1 MKVLSRSDRI
11 RKEYGLPA
19 AALPRV
25 MRPVW
30 HLALLLCVLLCLG
43 TGMEASAA
51 EKGSEQ
57 ENSGQETSENLVMSR
72 VEGQLEETD
81 RDAILERINAIRK
94 EACEEGVG
102 NPVNGEP
109 MTEADYVPLQWSYA
123 LEEIAVLR
131 AAESTILQDHVRPD
145 GRECFTAAP
154 EGVSY
159 TMETLAW
166 GFESAADAVEGWY
179 SEKSSY
185 VEADGGPAGHY
196 MALINPENR
205 SVGIVQLNAK
215 WQRSACAG
223 AFGGENPVGE
233 SGRAGDDGGF
243 VDSAETGE
251 PENPVNEEESG
262 DVESV
267 WMIPLRR
274 DLMPS
279 VVERA
284 IEITAGRIYRAGLRI
299 RG

>member
-19 AALPRV
+19 AALRRV

-30 HLALLLCVLLCLG
+30 HWALLLCVLLCLG

-57 ENSGQETSENLVMSR
+57 ETSDQKTSEQETSGQENAENLVMIR

-81 RDAILERINAIRK
+81 RDTILERINAIRK

-109 MTEADYVPLQWSYA
+109 LTEADYVPLQWSYA

-131 AAESTILQDHVRPD
+131 AVESTILQDHVRPD

-205 SVGIVQLNAK
+205 SVGIAQLNAK

-223 AFGGENPVGE
+223 AFGGENPVT
-233 SGRAGDDGGF
+233 A
-243 VDSAETGE
+243 
-251 PENPVNEEESG
+251 EESG
-262 DVESV
+262 DSESV

-284 IEITAGRIYRAGLRI
+284 IEITAGRIYRAGLKI

>member
-57 ENSGQETSENLVMSR
+57 ENSGQETSENLVMIR

-94 EACEEGVG
+94 EACEEGVN

>member
-1 MKVLSRSDRI
+1 MEVLSRSDRI

-57 ENSGQETSENLVMSR
+57 ENSGQETSENLVMIR

-94 EACEEGVG
+94 EACEEGVN

-223 AFGGENPVGE
+223 AFGGENPVT
-233 SGRAGDDGGF
+233 A
-243 VDSAETGE
+243 
-251 PENPVNEEESG
+251 EESG
-262 DVESV
+262 DSESV

>member
-1 MKVLSRSDRI
+1 MEVLSRSDRI
-11 RKEYGLPA
+11 KKEYGLPA
-19 AALPRV
+19 AAFRRV

-30 HLALLLCVLLCLG
+30 HLALLLCALLCLG
-43 TGMEASAA
+43 IGMEASAA

-57 ENSGQETSENLVMSR
+57 ETSEQENSGQENAENLVLIR

-94 EACEEGVG
+94 EACEEGVN

-109 MTEADYVPLQWSYA
+109 LTEADYVPLQWSYA

-166 GFESAADAVEGWY
+166 GFGSAADAVEGWY

-196 MALINPENR
+196 MALINPENQ
-205 SVGIVQLNAK
+205 SVGIAQLNAK

-223 AFGGENPVGE
+223 AFGGENPVN
-233 SGRAGDDGGF
+233 A
-243 VDSAETGE
+243 
-251 PENPVNEEESG
+251 EESG
-262 DVESV
+262 DSESV
-267 WMIPLRR
+267 WMIPLRK

-284 IEITAGRIYRAGLRI
+284 IEITAGRIYRAGVRI

>member
-25 MRPVW
+25 MRSVW

-57 ENSGQETSENLVMSR
+57 ENSGQETSENLVMIR

-205 SVGIVQLNAK
+205 SVGIAQLNAK

-223 AFGGENPVGE
+223 AFGGENPVT
-233 SGRAGDDGGF
+233 A
-243 VDSAETGE
+243 
-251 PENPVNEEESG
+251 EESG
-262 DVESV
+262 DSESV

-279 VVERA
+279 VIERA

>member
-43 TGMEASAA
+43 TGMEASEA

-57 ENSGQETSENLVMSR
+57 ENSGQETSENLVMIR

-94 EACEEGVG
+94 EACEEGVN

-223 AFGGENPVGE
+223 AYGGENPVT
-233 SGRAGDDGGF
+233 A
-243 VDSAETGE
+243 
-251 PENPVNEEESG
+251 EESG
-262 DVESV
+262 DSESV

-279 VVERA
+279 VIERA

>member
-1 MKVLSRSDRI
+1 M
-11 RKEYGLPA
+11 
-19 AALPRV
+19 
-25 MRPVW
+25 
-30 HLALLLCVLLCLG
+30 ALLLCVLLCFG
-43 TGMEASAA
+43 IGMEASAA

-57 ENSGQETSENLVMSR
+57 EISDQETSGQENAENLVMIR

-109 MTEADYVPLQWSYA
+109 LTEADYVPLQWSYA

-131 AAESTILQDHVRPD
+131 AVESTILQDHVRPD

-196 MALINPENR
+196 MALINPENQ
-205 SVGIVQLNAK
+205 SVGIAQLNAK

-223 AFGGENPVGE
+223 AFGGENPVN
-233 SGRAGDDGGF
+233 A
-243 VDSAETGE
+243 
-251 PENPVNEEESG
+251 EESG
-262 DVESV
+262 DSESV
-267 WMIPLRR
+267 WMIPLRK

-284 IEITAGRIYRAGLRI
+284 IEITAGRIYRAGVRI